1 MFRNPFPS
9 LSPELDALE
18 AKLMLARD
26 PSQDVMLQ
34 KALADAEAR
43 LAIIDHSKLNEYVA
57 AMQQVLMLRQRLS
70 LTETRDQ
77 IMAQKVVLLEKLL
90 NPTPQ
95 TPV

>member
-43 LAIIDHSKLNEYVA
+43 LATVDHSKLNEYVA

-90 NPTPQ
+90 NPNPPSQ
-95 TPV
+95 A

>member
-1 MFRNPFPS
+1 MFRPT

-26 PSQDVMLQ
+26 PSQDAMLQ

-43 LAIIDHSKLNEYVA
+43 LAAVDHSNVNEYVG

-70 LTETRDQ
+70 STETRDQ
-77 IMAQKVVLLEKLL
+77 LMAQKVALLEALL

-95 TPV
+95 PQA